1 MTTHVKIRVSKTNG
15 QNLHS
20 LLPHKHRKTTLGE
33 IWTEKEGR
41 RENERERERERERE
55 KERKREREKE
65 RKRERES
72 QKERMEIEKYTMVKL
87 KQSEK

>member
-41 RENERERERERERE
+41 RENERERERERKRERE

-65 RKRERES
+65 RKRESERENGN
-72 QKERMEIEKYTMVKL
+72 REIYNGEA
-87 KQSEK
+87 

>member
-41 RENERERERERERE
+41 RENEREREREKERNREIE

-65 RKRERES
+65 RKRESERENGN
-72 QKERMEIEKYTMVKL
+72 REIDNGEA
-87 KQSEK
+87 

>member
-41 RENERERERERERE
+41 RENERERERKRERE
-55 KERKREREKE
+55 KERKRERENE